1 MDLKYI
7 KAIVKEFTT
16 SDVHKMKI
24 EVDGNVISLEKED
37 KQYVSEVQREVVQQP
52 VVQSQPQAVATVT
65 EVEEMHETINAPLVG
80 TYYDSPSP
88 NDAAFV
94 KVGDFVKE
102 GQTVCIIEAMKVMNE
117 IKAPTSGIIKE
128 ILASNE
134 NMVEFDQPLMVLE

>member
-52 VVQSQPQAVATVT
+52 VVQTQPQAVATVT

-80 TYYDSPSP
+80 TFYDSPSP